1 MGIAVISLI
10 ILAVVAL
17 IAIPVLVAVFG
28 RASKRNENLSDSED
42 SGDEDPGRRSGPRRG

>member
-1 MGIAVISLI
+1 MGIAVISLV

-28 RASKRNENLSDSED
+28 RASRRNPNQPG
-42 SGDEDPGRRSGPRRG
+42 GDESGEEDQGRRSGPRR